1 MTKGIKKKEPLKETF
16 QCDAISGATLT
27 SNGVTEM
34 IHECVAKYSA
44 FLLDK

>member
-1 MTKGIKKKEPLKETF
+1 MLSVVKKKEPSKETF